1 MTDLSFAGIKNR
13 QFAVITVIQIRY
25 LCLNQILLK
34 MTTIDFNLDWKL
46 KLQNRF
52 INYVK
57 IFSTS
62 DPESET
68 TPSTERQWN
77 IANYIFEEL
86 KTLGLSDVSLDENGY
101 IYAYVPSNLENDNE
115 PVVGFI
121 SHYDTSPDFN
131 GENVKPQIWDNY
143 DGKDLLLNKETGFVL
158 SPSKFESLK
167 DYVGKTLITTDG
179 TTLLGADD
187 KAGVAEIV
195 TAAEYLLA
203 HPDIKHGKIAIGFTP
218 DEEIG
223 RGAHKFDVKKFGAEW
238 AYTMD
243 GGEVGELE
251 YENFNAAGA
260 VVKIHGLSVHPGYA
274 FGKMVNA
281 SLLAAEFIKM
291 LPENET
297 PSTTKGFEGFY
308 HLTDLKSDVSEAKI
322 QYIIRDHDDEKF
334 EARKEFI
341 TEKVAEFNK
350 KFGEGTAEIEIKE
363 QYRNMKQQFEGKMH
377 IIDIA
382 AQAMKDANIEPK
394 IKAIRGGTDGAQLS
408 YMGLPCPNIFAGGI
422 NFHGPYEYVALESME
437 KAVKVIINIA
447 KAVKKK

>member
-1 MTDLSFAGIKNR
+1 MQKIEFT
-13 QFAVITVIQIRY
+13 Q
-25 LCLNQILLK
+25 
-34 MTTIDFNLDWKL
+34 DWKQ
-46 KLQNRF
+46 KLQTRF
-52 INYVK
+52 LKYVK
-57 IFSTS
+57 IYSTS
-62 DPESET
+62 DPESES
-68 TPSTERQWN
+68 TPSTPQQWD
-77 IANYIFEEL
+77 IANFIFEEL
-86 KTLGLSDVSLDENGY
+86 KTLGLSDVSIDEHGY

-115 PVVGFI
+115 PVIGFI
-121 SHYDTSPDFN
+121 AHYDTSPDFN
-131 GENVKPQIWDNY
+131 GENVNPQIWENY
-143 DGKDLLLNKETGFVL
+143 DGEDLLLNKETGFTL
-158 SPSKFESLK
+158 SSSKFEKLK
-167 DYVGKTLITTDG
+167 QLIGQTIITTDG

-187 KAGVAEIV
+187 KAGLAEIV

-203 HPDIKHGKIAIGFTP
+203 HPEIKHGRIAIGFTP

-223 RGAHKFDVKKFGAEW
+223 RGAHQFDVKKFGAEW

-243 GGEVGELE
+243 GSEVGELE

-274 FGKMVNA
+274 FGKMINA

-297 PSTTKGFEGFY
+297 PSTTKGFDGFY

-322 QYIIRDHDDEKF
+322 QYIIRDHDEVKF
-334 EARKEFI
+334 EARKKFI
-341 TEKVAEFNK
+341 TDEVAAFNK

-377 IIDIA
+377 IVDIA
-382 AQAMKDANIEPK
+382 EAALKEANIEPK

-408 YMGLPCPNIFAGGI
+408 YMGLPCPNIFAGGM

-437 KAVKVIINIA
+437 KAVEVIVNIA
-447 KAVKKK
+447 KTMNKK

>member
-1 MTDLSFAGIKNR
+1 MK
-13 QFAVITVIQIRY
+13 
-25 LCLNQILLK
+25 
-34 MTTIDFNLDWKL
+34 TIEFNLDWKL

-52 INYVK
+52 LNYVK
-57 IFSTS
+57 IYSTS

-68 TPSTERQWN
+68 TPSTERQWD
-77 IANYIFEEL
+77 IAKYIFEEL
-86 KTLGLSDVSLDENGY
+86 KTLGLSDVSMDENGY
-101 IYAYVPSNLENDNE
+101 IYGYVPSNLDNDDE

-121 SHYDTSPDFN
+121 SHYDTSPDFS

-143 DGKDLLLNKETGFVL
+143 DGGDLVLNQETGFTL
-158 SPSKFESLK
+158 SPEKFTTMK

-187 KAGVAEIV
+187 KAGLAEIV
-195 TAAEYLLA
+195 TAAEFLLA
-203 HPDIKHGKIAIGFTP
+203 HPEIKHGRIAIGFTP

-243 GGEVGELE
+243 GSEVGELE

-274 FGKMVNA
+274 YGQMVNA

-297 PSTTKGFEGFY
+297 PSTTQDFEGFY
-308 HLTDLKSDVSEAKI
+308 HLMDVKSDVSEAKI
-322 QYIIRDHDDEKF
+322 QYIIRDHDEAKF
-334 EARKEFI
+334 EARKNFI
-341 TEKVAEFNK
+341 MEKVEDFNK
-350 KFGEGTAEIEIKE
+350 KYGTGTVEIEIKD

-377 IIDIA
+377 IVDIA
-382 AQAMKDANIEPK
+382 EQAMKDANIEPK

-408 YMGLPCPNIFAGGI
+408 YMGLPCPNIFAGGH
-422 NFHGPYEYVALESME
+422 NFHGKYEYVPVESMQ
-437 KAVKVIINIA
+437 KAVEVIVKIA
-447 KAVKKK
+447 ELTATAETIK

>member
-1 MTDLSFAGIKNR
+1 M
-13 QFAVITVIQIRY
+13 Q
-25 LCLNQILLK
+25 
-34 MTTIDFNLDWKL
+34 TIDFNLDWKL

-52 INYVK
+52 LNYVK
-57 IFSTS
+57 IYSTS

-68 TPSTERQWN
+68 TPSTPQQWD
-77 IANYIFEEL
+77 IAKYIFEEL
-86 KTLGLSDVSLDENGY
+86 KTLGLDGVELDENGY
-101 IYAYVPSNLENDNE
+101 IYAYVPSNLQNDDE
-115 PVVGFI
+115 PVIGFI
-121 SHYDTSPDFN
+121 AHYDTSPDFN
-131 GENVKPQIWDNY
+131 GEGVKPQIWDDY
-143 DGKDLLLNKETGFVL
+143 DGGDLVLNKKTGFKL

-167 DYVGKTLITTDG
+167 EYVGKTLITTDG

-195 TAAEYLLA
+195 TAAEFLLA
-203 HPDIKHGKIAIGFTP
+203 HPEIKHGRIAVGFTP

-243 GGEVGELE
+243 GSEAGELE

-297 PSTTKGFEGFY
+297 PATTKGFEGFY
-308 HLTDLKSDVSEAKI
+308 HLTDLKSDVSEARI
-322 QYIIRDHDDEKF
+322 QYIIRDHDAEKF
-334 EARKEFI
+334 EGRKNII
-341 TEKVAEFNK
+341 TDKVAEFNAK
-350 KFGEGTAEIEIKE
+350 YGEGTAEIEIKE

-382 AQAMKDANIEPK
+382 AQAMKDANVEPR

-408 YMGLPCPNIFAGGI
+408 YMGLPCPNIFAGGM
-422 NFHGPYEYVALESME
+422 NFHGPYEYVALETME
-437 KAVKVIINIA
+437 KAVKVIVNIA
-447 KAVKKK
+447 RAVKKA

>member
-1 MTDLSFAGIKNR
+1 
-13 QFAVITVIQIRY
+13 
-25 LCLNQILLK
+25 
-34 MTTIDFNLDWKL
+34 MTTFDFNTEWKQ

-52 INYVK
+52 LNYVK
-57 IFSTS
+57 IYSTS
-62 DPESET
+62 DPESES
-68 TPSTERQWN
+68 TPSTPQQWE
-77 IANYIFEEL
+77 IANFIVEEL
-86 KTLGLSDVSLDENGY
+86 KTLGLSDVSIDEHGY
-101 IYAYVPSNLENDNE
+101 IYAYVPSNLENDTE

-121 SHYDTSPDFN
+121 AHYDTSPDFN
-131 GENVKPQIWDNY
+131 GEDVNPQIWENY
-143 DGKDLLLNKETGFVL
+143 DGEDLLLNKETGFTL
-158 SPSKFESLK
+158 SSSKFEKLK
-167 DYVGKTLITTDG
+167 ELVGKTIITTDG
-179 TTLLGADD
+179 TSLLGADD
-187 KAGVAEIV
+187 KAGLAEIV

-203 HPDIKHGKIAIGFTP
+203 HPEIKHGRIAIGFTP

-243 GGEVGELE
+243 GSEVGELE

-297 PSTTKGFEGFY
+297 PSTTKGFDGFY

-322 QYIIRDHDDEKF
+322 QYIIRDHDDAKF
-334 EARKEFI
+334 EARKKFI
-341 TEKVAEFNK
+341 TDVVADFNK
-350 KFGEGTAEIEIKE
+350 KFGKGTAEIEIKE

-377 IIDIA
+377 IVDIA
-382 AQAMKDANIEPK
+382 EAALKEANIEPK

-408 YMGLPCPNIFAGGI
+408 YMGLPCPNIFAGGM

-437 KAVKVIINIA
+437 KAVEVIVNIA
-447 KAVKKK
+447 KTMNKK